1 MGVASNAEPA
11 NVELIVEEAG
21 IRCYFQAIVDGHQV
35 ANPKPD
41 PEIYLKVAAVLG
53 IAPANCIVF
62 EDSPSGVAAGVAAGM
77 RVIGIGT
84 TEGNLSGTHI
94 TIDNFLSTDLE
105 PWLRSQSPS
114 A

>member
-1 MGVASNAEPA
+1 MN
-11 NVELIVEEAG
+11 
-21 IRCYFQAIVDGHQV
+21 GHQV
-35 ANPKPD
+35 RHPKPH
-41 PEIYLKVAAVLG
+41 PEIYLRAAELLAV
-53 IAPANCIVF
+53 APANCIVF

-84 TEGNLSGTHI
+84 TEVNLSGTHI
-94 TIDNFLSTDLE
+94 TIDNFQSTDLE